1 MHPLALAILKF
12 IQIQPVP
19 VGAFEPPKLEL
30 PHALIEPSALRA
42 AKTGPVE

>member
-1 MHPLALAILKF
+1 MEAQMHPLALAI
-12 IQIQPVP
+12 
-19 VGAFEPPKLEL
+19 GAFEPPKLEL